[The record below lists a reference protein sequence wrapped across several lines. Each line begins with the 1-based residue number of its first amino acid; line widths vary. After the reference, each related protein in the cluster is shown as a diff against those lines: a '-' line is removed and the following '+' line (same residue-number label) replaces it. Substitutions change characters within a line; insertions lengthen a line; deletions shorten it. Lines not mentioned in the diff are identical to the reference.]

1 MSTLPLLIAGRGR
14 LGQRIASHI
23 ADGADALHARIDPA
37 RGLLAVANSAL
48 PVADQALPV
57 ASPDAPLRIERLL
70 ICLVP
75 RHPDGGSGWLGLL
88 DGLVAQVAAGTLA
101 IARVVHVSSSSVYE
115 GYPAGWVGA
124 HTPARPLTAR
134 TEGLV
139 AAENAVRALA
149 ADSAVVRLTG
159 ITGPGYERY
168 QPLAYAGSE
177 AKHAIDVR
185 DAASAIAALLQPG
198 PAPFAGAHTELLTDG
213 RVYFRD
219 QTFDLHTDRAA
230 LDALAHS
237 QRLQSPSQ
245 ICRSHRP

>member
-1 MSTLPLLIAGRGR
+1 MPTLPLLIAGRGR

-159 ITGPGYERY
+159 MRKAPGSGKRRGQALHLTLLPCTPNVSQGHPTGARIWLDRCASSLP
-168 QPLAYAGSE
+168 
-177 AKHAIDVR
+177 VR
-185 DAASAIAALLQPG
+185 FIM
-198 PAPFAGAHTELLTDG
+198 
-213 RVYFRD
+213 
-219 QTFDLHTDRAA
+219 
-230 LDALAHS
+230 
-237 QRLQSPSQ
+237 
-245 ICRSHRP
+245 